1 MKRAISS
8 SPAPP
13 GTSSGL
19 TESIA
24 TSSATSSRSV
34 TAPPR
39 RDRTLRVCGVRVPC
53 RAGTLSA
60 PNLRPT
66 VRRSTREHRSRGS
79 RCRIEGQGRSRAHR
93 RAGATATAFSARVL
107 RPSTSSPRP
116 SSAAWASRSCS
127 PCSIRRTT
135 STGASRASTPRRA
148 TSASRPCPSASSSS
162 PASPP
167 SPGLPASSGCR
178 RGRAGSTATGP
189 RSSGWS
195 SARAASATS
204 SRPDSSSSGSSART
218 PTSPSLRTAGPSTA
232 RTRCST

>member
-39 RDRTLRVCGVRVPC
+39 RDRTLRVCGVRIPC

-60 PNLRPT
+60 PNFRPT

-93 RAGATATAFSARVL
+93 RVVRQQRHSALAFCAHRQARL
-107 RPSTSSPRP
+107 
-116 SSAAWASRSCS
+116 
-127 PCSIRRTT
+127 
-135 STGASRASTPRRA
+135 GSRARHGRLVPVRRVRFAGPHPLGRRGPRYRDGRLPRQGRA
-148 TSASRPCPSASSSS
+148 RAHRPARWPARLRLGSRPALV
-162 PASPP
+162 A
-167 SPGLPASSGCR
+167 GGA
-178 RGRAGSTATGP
+178 RAGSTATGL

-204 SRPDSSSSGSSART
+204 SRPDSSWSGSSART